1 MKPHSF
7 AGASSKYK
15 LFAPVPL
22 DDRTWPGRTITHAP
36 IWCSV
41 DLRDGNQALIEPM
54 DSARKMQLY
63 NLLVKMGY
71 KEIEVGFPSASQTDY
86 DFVRKLIDEKRI
98 PDDVTVQVLT
108 QSRESLI
115 RKTFE
120 ALKGVKRAVVHLYN
134 STSTAQR
141 RVVFKMDRQGVIDL
155 AVSGAKMV
163 RDIAREYP
171 ETDWQFEYSPE
182 SFTATEL
189 DFAAEVCNAVTDV
202 WQPTPQKKI
211 IFNLPATVE
220 VATPNIYADQI
231 EWMGRHLARRDSII
245 LSVHPH
251 NDRGCAVAAAELAQ
265 LAGADR
271 VEGCLFGNGERT
283 GNVCLLTLG
292 LNLYTQG
299 IDPGIDFSNINE
311 IVRIVE
317 YCNQIPVHPRH
328 PYGGDLVFT
337 AFSGSHQ
344 DAIKKGLAQ
353 RKADL
358 EAGRALWDIPY
369 LPIDPSDV
377 GRTYEAV
384 IRVNSQSGKGGIA
397 YLLERDHGL
406 TLPRLLQI
414 EFSQV
419 IQGITDKTGKELP
432 SNDIFRA
439 FEEEYLNVAAP
450 AFVYERHRT
459 TYSSDNER
467 TEHLDATLK
476 HKGVSSVINGDG
488 NGPVDAFVQ
497 ALRNSFGLD
506 IHVLNYHE
514 HATGCGEDATAVA
527 YVQLRVGDESTL
539 YGVALDPNIVT
550 ATLKAV
556 LSAVNRAVKR
566 DWLVVS
572 EPSDQGSA

>member
-1 MKPHSF
+1 MKTVVKPDSP
-7 AGASSKYK
+7 AGVTSKYSP
-15 LFAPVPL
+15 FAPVPL
-22 DDRTWPGRTITHAP
+22 NDRTWPDRTITHAP

-54 DSARKMQLY
+54 DSVRKMRLY
-63 NLLVKMGY
+63 GLLVKMGY
-71 KEIEVGFPSASQTDY
+71 KEIEVGFPSASQTDF

-98 PDDVTVQVLT
+98 PDDVTLQVLT

-120 ALKGVKRAVVHLYN
+120 SLKGVRRAIVHLYN
-134 STSTAQR
+134 STSEAQR
-141 RVVFKMDRQGVIDL
+141 RVVFRMDRQGVIDL
-155 AVSGAKMV
+155 AVSGAEMI
-163 RDIAREYP
+163 RDIARDYP

-189 DFAAEVCNAVTDV
+189 DFAAEVCNAVADV
-202 WQPTPQKKI
+202 WQPTPQKKMI
-211 IFNLPATVE
+211 INLPATVE
-220 VATPNIYADQI
+220 VATPNVYADQI
-231 EWMGRHLARRDSII
+231 EWMGRHLTRRDCIV

-299 IDPGIDFSNINE
+299 VDPEIDFSDINE
-311 IVRIVE
+311 IVRTVE
-317 YCNQIPVHPRH
+317 YCNQLPVHPRH

-353 RKADL
+353 HKADL
-358 EAGRALWDIPY
+358 EAGRSLWDIPY

-414 EFSQV
+414 EFSQI
-419 IQGITDKTGKELP
+419 IQSITDETGKELS

-439 FEEEYLNVAAP
+439 FEKEYLEAAAP
-450 AFVYERHRT
+450 VFVYERHRT
-459 TYSSDNER
+459 RHNDDDSR
-467 TEHLDATLK
+467 TEHLEATLK
-476 HKGVSSVINGDG
+476 HRGESRVIHGNG

-497 ALRNSFGLD
+497 ALRDSFGLN

-514 HATGCGEDATAVA
+514 HATGSGEDATAVA
-527 YVQLRVGDESTL
+527 YVQLRIGEENTL

-556 LSAVNRAVKR
+556 ISGVNRAAKR
-566 DWLVVS
+566 GWF
-572 EPSDQGSA
+572 